1 MELWASGNT
10 PRSDSLFWCNNQS
23 GPCAGVRHMRY
34 GDLTN
39 PDFYWGD
46 FTHPSTKGAEKVANE
61 LVKFIQG
68 QLPAPQSHISDW
80 VTPWIIW

>member
-1 MELWASGNT
+1 
-10 PRSDSLFWCNNQS
+10 
-23 GPCAGVRHMRY
+23 MRY